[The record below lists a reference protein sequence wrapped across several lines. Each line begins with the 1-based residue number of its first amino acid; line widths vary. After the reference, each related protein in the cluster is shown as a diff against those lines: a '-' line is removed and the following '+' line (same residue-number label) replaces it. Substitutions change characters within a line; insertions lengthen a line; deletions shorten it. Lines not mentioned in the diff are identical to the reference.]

1 MAAALN
7 NPLARARRVV
17 VKVGSS
23 LLVDEE
29 GALRREWLA
38 SLSADIAELRAAE
51 VDVVLVSS
59 GAIALG
65 RAPLGLG
72 NGELRLEDSQAA
84 AATGQIRLA
93 HAWQAAL
100 EEHALTVALILLT
113 SDDTEVRRRYLNAR
127 NTFAALLARG
137 AVPVVN
143 ENDTVATDE
152 IRFGDNDR
160 LAARVAAMLGADCL
174 ILLSDVDGLYTGDP
188 RRNADVRLLDRL
200 TRITPEI
207 EAMAGDEG
215 TGLSRGGMKTKL
227 KAARIALQAGC
238 SMAIANGRALNP
250 LARIADGGRA
260 TWFLAEANPANA
272 RKRWIAGTLKPL
284 GTVRIDDGA
293 VAALAAG
300 RSLLPIGATAIEGDF
315 ERGDAVIVADG
326 AGRELARGLS
336 AWASDDARRII
347 GRRSEEIASLLGY
360 AGRAELVH
368 RDDLV
373 LTGLETPDWQD
384 AEAARPQR
392 EDAES

>member
-227 KAARIALQAGC
+227 KAARIALQSGC